1 MDSGHSRDEDS
12 LASDRGLNNGVP
24 WATRERP
31 VGTPSHRKMARIALI
46 QAGFAMHIPTLIE
59 KKRDGGELSSEEIEF
74 LISEFTDD
82 KLPDYQMS
90 AWAMAVFFSG
100 MTPKETEALTN
111 AMMNSGRV
119 LKHPKNSPPKI
130 DKHSTGGVG
139 DKTSL
144 VLAPL
149 LACDDVWVP
158 MISGRGLGITGGT
171 LDKLGSIPGF
181 NVNLDDKR
189 ALKQLDKIG
198 VVMIGQTDDICPADK
213 KLYALRDVTGT
224 VPSKPLIVAS
234 IMSKKLAENLDRLV
248 LDVKFGSGAFMKTRK
263 EAEQL
268 AKAMTSVGEAMKVK
282 MSHLLSP
289 MDEPLGRAVGN
300 ALEVAE
306 CVEVL
311 NGKGPKDVVNLVLD
325 LAEKI
330 STTPRPT
337 LEKRL
342 NDGSAWKKFVSLVYA
357 QDGDATALE
366 RLLSVHRA
374 AIVQPLPA
382 KKTGKVKK
390 MDAELIGRASV
401 LLGGG
406 RERAGDK
413 IDVTVGMSRIKK
425 IGETV
430 DVDEPL
436 LFVHARTERSLM
448 DVMPLLEKAVGIG

>member
-1 MDSGHSRDEDS
+1 
-12 LASDRGLNNGVP
+12 
-24 WATRERP
+24 
-31 VGTPSHRKMARIALI
+31 
-46 QAGFAMHIPTLIE
+46 MHIPTLIE
-59 KKRDGGELSSEEIEF
+59 KKRDGHELNTEEIEF
-74 LISEFTDD
+74 LIDGFTGGEI
-82 KLPDYQMS
+82 PDYQMS
-90 AWAMAVFFSG
+90 AWAMAVLFRG
-100 MTPKETEALTN
+100 MTPAETQQLTE

-119 LKHPKNSPPKI
+119 LKYPKNSPPKI

-139 DKTSL
+139 DKVSL

-149 LACDDVWVP
+149 LACDKAWVP

-171 LDKLGSIPGF
+171 LDKLESIPGF
-181 NVNLDDKR
+181 NVNLDEKR

-198 VVMIGQTDDICPADK
+198 VFMIGQTEDICPADK

-224 VPSKPLIVAS
+224 VPSQPLIVAS

-268 AKAMTSVGEAMKVK
+268 AASMTSVGKSMGVK

-306 CVEVL
+306 CVEIL
-311 NGKGPKDVVNLVLD
+311 QGGGPPDLVKLIVD
-325 LAEKI
+325 LAEKV
-330 STTPRPT
+330 STTPRKD

-342 NDGSAWKKFVSLVYA
+342 KDGSAWKKFVSLVYA

-366 RLLSVHRA
+366 KIVDLHRA
-374 AIVQPLPA
+374 PVIQPFPA
-382 KKTGKVKK
+382 KLSGVVKK

-401 LLGGG
+401 LLGAG
-406 RERAGDK
+406 RQKTGDA
-413 IDVTVGMSRIKK
+413 IDFAVGISGIKK
-425 IGETV
+425 IGEHV
-430 DVDEPL
+430 DLDEPL
-436 LFVHARTERSLM
+436 LFVHARNEQSLQS
-448 DVMPLLEKAVGIG
+448 VMPLVETAIAIG